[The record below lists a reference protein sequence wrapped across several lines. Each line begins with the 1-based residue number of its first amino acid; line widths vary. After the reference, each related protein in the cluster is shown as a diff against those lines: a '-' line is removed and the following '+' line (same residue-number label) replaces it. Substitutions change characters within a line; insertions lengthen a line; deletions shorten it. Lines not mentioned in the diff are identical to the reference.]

1 MSPQRARKLK
11 DTCDLCSVSKI
22 KCERQWPQCSRCEKL
37 GHQCIYSP
45 ARRQGR
51 PHPARKKAEKNSP
64 ELIRPPSQR
73 STNGAN
79 TTLSPT
85 APLVARNPIPG
96 EKVKRVRGNNCGQ
109 SHRTEPCRTSHQPDV
124 LLEYQSNK
132 PGQQNPPILPFQ
144 DNIEWCNL
152 PIYTTS
158 LDTLLSPTESSN
170 SRSTADSDIT
180 VDTHS
185 TNSSRSDRSSNSISF
200 ECSDCTM
207 LATDILQGLT
217 TISTR
222 SFPDSDLKG
231 TTFDAELN
239 TTSNAVKRLSA
250 ILICPCSENP
260 DVGLLCIAVS
270 TAILDVYQNLLER
283 CTEPAPPT
291 PPTTNSTSNGPC
303 NTVEWLNSV
312 SLIQSMISNSNDSR
326 LQDEVASRKLVQ
338 QSIVRRV
345 LEDLPKAAN
354 VVLQLE
360 RRYSSANP
368 TAAEG
373 KDANEGM
380 ASLLPAMAIEQR
392 VRLKDIVQKATGLL
406 GAC

>member
-1 MSPQRARKLK
+1 
-11 DTCDLCSVSKI
+11 
-22 KCERQWPQCSRCEKL
+22 
-37 GHQCIYSP
+37 
-45 ARRQGR
+45 
-51 PHPARKKAEKNSP
+51 
-64 ELIRPPSQR
+64 
-73 STNGAN
+73 
-79 TTLSPT
+79 
-85 APLVARNPIPG
+85 
-96 EKVKRVRGNNCGQ
+96 
-109 SHRTEPCRTSHQPDV
+109 
-124 LLEYQSNK
+124 
-132 PGQQNPPILPFQ
+132 
-144 DNIEWCNL
+144 
-152 PIYTTS
+152 
-158 LDTLLSPTESSN
+158 
-170 SRSTADSDIT
+170 
-180 VDTHS
+180 
-185 TNSSRSDRSSNSISF
+185 
-200 ECSDCTM
+200 M